1 VVLLRSDDSKGDGMA
16 AALTVDTILDAA
28 ITLVGDG
35 TPLGMRALAKRLGVS
50 APSLYHHIAGRD
62 ELVNLLRDRIATE
75 DAPPPPTGDWRVDL
89 RAAVNSQRR
98 SYVRHPGLLPLL
110 VATPITPGAVLTF
123 YSRNADILERA
134 GFPPRDVALIIEILD
149 SFTIGSALE
158 QAAPPGVWGPTTDD
172 ALTRAIGTW
181 PTETDLVIA
190 AFETGLDLIFEGL
203 EARRRAGDPVAEPG
217 S

>member
-1 VVLLRSDDSKGDGMA
+1 MA

-28 ITLVGDG
+28 IALVADG

-62 ELVNLLRDRIATE
+62 ELVNLLRDRIASE

-110 VATPITPGAVLTF
+110 VATPITPGPVLTF

-134 GFPPRDVALIIEILD
+134 GFPSRDVALIIEILD

-158 QAAPPGVWGPTTDD
+158 QAAPPGVWGPTADD

-181 PTETDLVIA
+181 PTESDLVIA

-203 EARRRAGDPVAEPG
+203 ASRLRSTPAL
-217 S
+217 